1 MDDEPWVV
9 ARNSPAHLAAV
20 RDLTQSLVA
29 DAACTGGM
37 RRCFGCRRRSRPS
50 VVQPEGPYMHA
61 EYNKMLTSR
70 QHSVGVG
77 LQIEV
82 ESLTTS
88 FQYFNRE
95 PRIH

>member
-9 ARNSPAHLAAV
+9 ARNSPAHPAAV

-37 RRCFGCRRRSRPS
+37 RRCFGCRRRNRPS
-50 VVQPEGPYMHA
+50 VVQPEGPYVHA

-82 ESLTTS
+82 ATRKRSTKYALE
-88 FQYFNRE
+88 
-95 PRIH
+95 